1 MQVNEKSE
9 KECKALLEKIFLP
22 PEMLLE
28 KFAPNGWELSS
39 LFTTKYPTP
48 QERYERSLQ
57 MHHNFESLAQ
67 KAGRP
72 MPKPNLEDFEN
83 EPLQVSGAPLED
95 LLDLLGDGVW
105 SVFSE
110 NNNVIAPNGALYHL
124 GSWRGSG
131 RFIADFFNE
140 HYPVNGKYRYIDF
153 YMGLLYEEDRA
164 KCGVI
169 FRHIFE
175 VLKEEGCDW
184 RFDQERR
191 DDLEDARYEP
201 PPAVVQVYWE
211 VYGRWPEGSA
221 VENG

>member
-9 KECKALLEKIFLP
+9 KDCKALLEKIFLP
-22 PEMLLE
+22 PEMLIA
-28 KFAPNGWELSS
+28 KFAPNGWELSP
-39 LFTTKYPTP
+39 LFTAKYPTP

-57 MHHNFESLAQ
+57 MHRNFESLAQ

-72 MPKPNLEDFEN
+72 MAKPNLEDFEN
-83 EPLQVSGAPLED
+83 ESLQVSGTPLED
-95 LLDLLGDGVW
+95 LLNLLGDGVS

-110 NNNVIAPNGALYHL
+110 NNNVTAPNGAVYHL

-131 RFIADFFNE
+131 GFIADFINE
-140 HYPVNGKYRYIDF
+140 HYPVNDKYRYIDF

-201 PPAVVQVYWE
+201 PPAVV
-211 VYGRWPEGSA
+211 
-221 VENG
+221 